1 MTEQKFIEILGAM
14 LDEKLEQKLEE
25 KLEQKLDE
33 KLEPV
38 IRRLDAIEQRM
49 DAIEQ
54 RMDAIEQRM
63 DAIEQRI
70 DVIER
75 RMDVLEHKV
84 EALEQNAESVE
95 QDIKQLNIRL
105 GGMNEQM
112 KQMVEWIVA
121 LEQKVKLSNQQFY
134 EFQFMVENDIK
145 HPVSMLCENVYPVS
159 EGWIKNERRL
169 TSLEENVG
177 VIKVIVEKHG
187 REIKNIKRMR

>member
-14 LDEKLEQKLEE
+14 LDEKLEQKL
-25 KLEQKLDE
+25 DE

-38 IRRLDAIEQRM
+38 IRRLDALEQRMDALEQRM

-54 RMDAIEQRM
+54 RMDAL
-63 DAIEQRI
+63 EQRI
-70 DVIER
+70 DALEQRI
-75 RMDVLEHKV
+75 DAIEHKI
-84 EALEQNAESVE
+84 ESLEQNAESVE

-121 LEQKVKLSNQQFY
+121 LEQKVKQSNQQFY
-134 EFQFMVENDIK
+134 EFQLMVENDIK
-145 HPVSMLCENVYPVS
+145 HSVSMLCENVYPVS

>member
-25 KLEQKLDE
+25 KLEQKLEEKLEQKLDE

-38 IRRLDAIEQRM
+38 IRRL
-49 DAIEQ
+49 
-54 RMDAIEQRM
+54 DAIEQRM

-134 EFQFMVENDIK
+134 EFQLMVENDIK

-177 VIKVIVEKHG
+177 VINVIVEKHG